1 MINKSRIVFFVL
13 LVIFFTSCSSNVNDN
28 LETSMLEPSTTT
40 TILEPPLATSTTTT
54 LVKVD
59 QCVEADNK
67 SIDFKSIRNVQ
78 KFLNNN
84 GFNAGDIDGY
94 LGEQTIAAIRAFQ
107 EYAGIYPDGDV
118 GPLTREV
125 MNNWTGCESKA
136 VSIAPTTTTAVT
148 QPGESSATTS
158 TSTTTTIPDQNTS
171 IFVSDQFGYAPSVS
185 LIDNNIISVF
195 KSVENSNSVCG
206 TPYYTNLPAGVV
218 NRYSNGEIEI
228 PNTFNAPLD
237 ESGAITYIESITSSD
252 IKIAVDGNGDRNYNF
267 FFVAPFSS
275 KITSITPNK
284 INVSSGLTEAVFS
297 KDLFKSGYWF
307 YSFAENGTGD
317 IVKSS
322 GLREFGINPSSNQ
335 NRDSQNTVELINI
348 TSNNQEIVYGGSISK
363 NATIEISYL
372 TDEVSNTKND
382 TSNLINSDDQTI
394 TLSNNEQANI
404 NEILLIGNELML
416 VKSKN
421 GNEYTVDRGY
431 LNTIPK
437 LHESGSSVK
446 KIESITD
453 TPLIA
458 DFAYAVIRNDLGL
471 RFQLPLGSELQV
483 QEFNLNGCPNGRY
496 SLEEITTFAW
506 REKGL
511 SVVSSST
518 NRNTSSALSNKEFV
532 ISDSNFTY
540 QAPSLLAYDQDTN
553 GFINDGPRDIT
564 VSEGDRVLF
573 DFTGLTKGTSDIK
586 FVKLNFQL
594 IPTDSLKLSKSK
606 SVIKEVING
615 SYIFSLSF
623 DTLINSK
630 TNSSNIWEKGYKY
643 IFTSIDVYDKASVTT
658 FTNNR
663 EIKYGT
669 NLPQGEHEAY
679 YLDQFSF
686 FTPNE

>member
-1 MINKSRIVFFVL
+1 MEMEIIIINS
-13 LVIFFTSCSSNVNDN
+13 
-28 LETSMLEPSTTT
+28 
-40 TILEPPLATSTTTT
+40 
-54 LVKVD
+54 
-59 QCVEADNK
+59 
-67 SIDFKSIRNVQ
+67 
-78 KFLNNN
+78 
-84 GFNAGDIDGY
+84 
-94 LGEQTIAAIRAFQ
+94 
-107 EYAGIYPDGDV
+107 
-118 GPLTREV
+118 
-125 MNNWTGCESKA
+125 
-136 VSIAPTTTTAVT
+136 
-148 QPGESSATTS
+148 
-158 TSTTTTIPDQNTS
+158 
-171 IFVSDQFGYAPSVS
+171 
-185 LIDNNIISVF
+185 
-195 KSVENSNSVCG
+195 
-206 TPYYTNLPAGVV
+206 
-218 NRYSNGEIEI
+218 
-228 PNTFNAPLD
+228 
-237 ESGAITYIESITSSD
+237 
-252 IKIAVDGNGDRNYNF
+252 
-267 FFVAPFSS
+267 FVAPFSS
-275 KITSITPNK
+275 KIISITPNQL
-284 INVSSGLTEAVFS
+284 NVSSGLTEAIFS

-307 YSFAENGTGD
+307 YSFAENATGD

-322 GLREFGINPSSNQ
+322 GLREFGINPSVNQ
-335 NRDSQNTVELINI
+335 NRDFQNTVELINI
-348 TSNNQEIVYGGSISK
+348 TSNNQEIVFGGSISK

-372 TDEVSNTKND
+372 TDGVYETKND
-382 TSNLINSDDQTI
+382 SSNLINSDDQTI
-394 TLSNNEQANI
+394 TLSNNEQADI

-421 GNEYTVDRGY
+421 GNEYTVERGY

-437 LHESGSSVK
+437 IHEPGSSVK
-446 KIESITD
+446 KIDSITD
-453 TPLIA
+453 KPLIA
-458 DFAYAVIRNDLGL
+458 DFAYAVIRNDSGL
-471 RFQLPLGSELQV
+471 RFQLPLGSELQI

-564 VSEGDRVLF
+564 VSEGDQVLF
-573 DFTGLTKGTSDIK
+573 DFTGLTQGTSDIK

-606 SVIKEVING
+606 SVIKEVIND

-630 TNSSNIWEKGYKY
+630 TNSSTIWEKGYKY